1 MGRVSHEKE
10 PLRWGTLFSIGRTIN
25 SYLCTEAKL
34 KQFFSFRVVTEKF
47 LNENSK
53 ISLTIK
59 IEFIDCKKL
68 KSIIRKVI
76 RKTKK
81 SL

>member
-1 MGRVSHEKE
+1 MDNRLDMGRVSHEKE

-47 LNENSK
+47 FNENSK
-53 ISLTIK
+53 ISLLRLNLLIVK
-59 IEFIDCKKL
+59 N
-68 KSIIRKVI
+68 
-76 RKTKK
+76 
-81 SL
+81 